1 MNPVRFLKWLLLTA
15 FLALL
20 IFAGFSLLHWKEN
33 TANRPKISHE
43 LNEQEDVVLNHGFT
57 IRNLYRLDDFIER
70 QSGRQRVVQ
79 YTMEGDP
86 IFKDLQFKKG
96 KLWITDD
103 TTQDEYGPH
112 EILTYACSTLE
123 RSETDTALK
132 YTLIGCEGE
141 AAQRVVLQ
149 VDFDLQQEDRFEF
162 VLKYGVNRRN
172 EINIR
177 DGKLNLDLQNGSV
190 LEVLDFLLSQQDQ
203 QRIYREMVLAN
214 YLRDKEVS
222 EECNMKP
229 YVSYEL
235 ETTIN
240 AREQHYIWSE
250 CDNSRDGTEMTALAK
265 FIIEIVESGERYKGL
280 PKAKGGYE

>member
-1 MNPVRFLKWLLLTA
+1 LIRRVKAMNPVRSLKWLLLTA
-15 FLALL
+15 FLALF
-20 IFAGFSLLHWKEN
+20 IFAGFSLLHWKEY
-33 TANRPKISHE
+33 TANRPKISHK
-43 LNEQEDVVLNHGFT
+43 LNEQEDVVFNHGFT

-96 KLWITDD
+96 KLWITAD

-112 EILTYACSTLE
+112 EILTYACTTLE
-123 RSETDTALK
+123 RRETDTALK
-132 YTLIGCEGE
+132 YTLRGCEGE

-177 DGKLNLDLQNGSV
+177 DGKLILDAEDLPGDGACQ
-190 LEVLDFLLSQQDQ
+190 LPAR
-203 QRIYREMVLAN
+203 QRGVRRM
-214 YLRDKEVS
+214 
-222 EECNMKP
+222 
-229 YVSYEL
+229 
-235 ETTIN
+235 
-240 AREQHYIWSE
+240 
-250 CDNSRDGTEMTALAK
+250 
-265 FIIEIVESGERYKGL
+265 
-280 PKAKGGYE
+280 